1 MLEGLAEAIP
11 LSDCAV
17 DAVTVADGFH
27 WFRPEPAEIRR
38 VLEPG
43 GGRVLLST
51 IPDWSGAS
59 WADGVGAMMERLR
72 PEHPGEPITRPDAV
86 LNERLRK
93 PRSEGVGGPPAGA
106 VGGHEEV
113 RGELVEGGAGRP
125 DDRFECPPAE
135 VEAPRTA
142 WTRSS
147 QVSFRT

>member
-27 WFRPEPAEIRR
+27 WFRPEPALAEIRR

-59 WADGVGAMMERLR
+59 WADGVGALVDAGETP
-72 PEHPGEPITRPDAV
+72 PELDIHVSIG
-86 LNERLRK
+86 L
-93 PRSEGVGGPPAGA
+93 
-106 VGGHEEV
+106 
-113 RGELVEGGAGRP
+113 
-125 DDRFECPPAE
+125 
-135 VEAPRTA
+135 TA
-142 WTRSS
+142 LL
-147 QVSFRT
+147 